1 MDSIKNFILDNIRYI
16 ISGILLIL
24 IIVILVQCTGKEKK
38 EDTQENT
45 DQVVAAQDQEQP
57 QEEPNDL
64 QQDAYPEV
72 NALVQSYFDARANGD
87 VDALRATVSELD
99 DEEADSVTKMS
110 QHIESYNNITCYT
123 KRGLAENSY
132 VVYVCYDIKFQNV
145 DTMAP
150 SLNMLYVCTAEDG
163 SLYIN
168 NGTWDADTE
177 SAISELN
184 AGADVQALVS
194 QGEDAYSAALAQDE
208 KLSNLASTIQSAST
222 SAEESSEE
230 ASSEEEQQT
239 EGEAEAEQPAED
251 TSAGQETVYAKETVN
266 VRSQADENS
275 DRVGQIA
282 RGDSAVRISED
293 ENGWSQISYN
303 NATAYVK
310 SEFLTTNPDEV
321 TAAAATASEAPD
333 SGSARIVETAKMR
346 SGEDTSSELIAT
358 LYEGTQIEVLEKL
371 SSGRIKIK
379 YDGKTGYVNSECVGK

>member
-16 ISGILLIL
+16 VSGILLIL
-24 IIVILVQCTGKEKK
+24 IIVILVQCTGKENTDK
-38 EDTQENT
+38 DTQENT
-45 DQVVAAQDQEQP
+45 DQVVAAQDQEQT

-72 NALVQSYFDARANGD
+72 NSLVQTYFDARANGD

-123 KRGLAENSY
+123 KRGPAENSY

-177 SAISELN
+177 SAISALN
-184 AGADVQALVS
+184 AGSDVQALVT
-194 QGEDAYSAALAQDE
+194 QVEDAYSAALEQDE
-208 KLSNLASTIQSAST
+208 KLSNLASTIQSAS
-222 SAEESSEE
+222 ASSDNSEDT
-230 ASSEEEQQT
+230 SSEEEQQT
-239 EGEAEAEQPAED
+239 EGEAEAEQPAEEASSD
-251 TSAGQETVYAKETVN
+251 QETVYAKETVN

-282 RGDSAVRISED
+282 RGDSAVRISE

-321 TAAAATASEAPD
+321 TAAAAAASEAPD

-358 LYEGTQIEVLEKL
+358 LYEGTQVEVLEKL

>member
-1 MDSIKNFILDNIRYI
+1 
-16 ISGILLIL
+16 
-24 IIVILVQCTGKEKK
+24 
-38 EDTQENT
+38 
-45 DQVVAAQDQEQP
+45 
-57 QEEPNDL
+57 
-64 QQDAYPEV
+64 
-72 NALVQSYFDARANGD
+72 
-87 VDALRATVSELD
+87 
-99 DEEADSVTKMS
+99 MS

-123 KRGLAENSY
+123 KRGPAENSY

-184 AGADVQALVS
+184 ASADVQALVS
-194 QGEDAYSAALAQDE
+194 QVEDAYSAALAQDE

-303 NATAYVK
+303 NATA
-310 SEFLTTNPDEV
+310 
-321 TAAAATASEAPD
+321 
-333 SGSARIVETAKMR
+333 
-346 SGEDTSSELIAT
+346 
-358 LYEGTQIEVLEKL
+358 
-371 SSGRIKIK
+371 
-379 YDGKTGYVNSECVGK
+379 

>member
-16 ISGILLIL
+16 VSGILLIL
-24 IIVILVQCTGKEKK
+24 IIVILVQCTGKENTDK
-38 EDTQENT
+38 DTQENT
-45 DQVVAAQDQEQP
+45 DQVVAAQDQEQT

-72 NALVQSYFDARANGD
+72 NSLVQTYFDARANGD

-123 KRGLAENSY
+123 KRGPAENSY

-177 SAISELN
+177 SAISALN
-184 AGADVQALVS
+184 AGSDVQALVS
-194 QGEDAYSAALAQDE
+194 QVEDAYSAALEQDE
-208 KLSNLASTIQSAST
+208 KLSNLASTIQSASA
-222 SAEESSEE
+222 SSDSSEDT
-230 ASSEEEQQT
+230 SSGEEQQT
-239 EGEAEAEQPAED
+239 EGEAEAEQPAEEASSD
-251 TSAGQETVYAKETVN
+251 QETVYAKETVN
-266 VRSQADENS
+266 VRSEADENS

-282 RGDSAVRISED
+282 RGDSAVRISE

-303 NATAYVK
+303 DATAYVK
-310 SEFLTTNPDEV
+310 SEFLTTNQDEV
-321 TAAAATASEAPD
+321 TAAAAAASEAPD

-358 LYEGTQIEVLEKL
+358 LYEGTQVEVLEKL